1 MNDEPAGHETAAE
14 LIRQTRQAR
23 GYVNAGHLHLAQV
36 DPEYLLEYN
45 RLAALSLKHGEHE
58 HDERGDL
65 APRYRELVVCAL
77 LAFRGES
84 EEAIAGHLNR
94 AMRLGATE
102 AECAG
107 AFEAAMIPGG
117 APTLLRG
124 MRVLAGI
131 RRGDY

>member
-1 MNDEPAGHETAAE
+1 MSQTPEE
-14 LIRQTRQAR
+14 LIAETERVR
-23 GYVNAGHLHLAQV
+23 GYINPGHPYLAEA
-36 DPEYLLEYN
+36 DPEFLAEYN
-45 RLAALSLKHGEHE
+45 RLAALSLKHGDREA
-58 HDERGDL
+58 DRDDL
-65 APRYRELVVCAL
+65 APQYRELVACAL

-84 EEAIAGHLNR
+84 EEAIAGHLRR

-102 AECAG
+102 AECVG

>member
-1 MNDEPAGHETAAE
+1 LSESSAEE
-14 LIRQTRQAR
+14 LIRQTKAAR
-23 GYVNAGHLHLAQV
+23 GYLNPGHEFLAGA
-36 DPEYLLEYN
+36 DPDYLVEYN

-58 HDERGDL
+58 HDREGNL
-65 APRYRELVVCAL
+65 APQYRELVACAL

-84 EEAIAGHLNR
+84 EEAIAGHLKR
-94 AMRLGATE
+94 AMQLGASE
-102 AECAG
+102 AECVG

>member
-1 MNDEPAGHETAAE
+1 MDAMDAET
-14 LIRQTRQAR
+14 LVRQTQEAR
-23 GYVNAGHLHLAQV
+23 GYINPGHPYLAEA
-36 DPEYLLEYN
+36 DPAYLIEYN
-45 RLAALSLKHGEHE
+45 RLAALSLRHGEQE
-58 HDERGDL
+58 TVEEGL
-65 APRYRELVVCAL
+65 AARYRELVACAL

-84 EEAIAGHLNR
+84 EEAIAGHLKR

-102 AECAG
+102 AECVG

-131 RRGDY
+131 RRGEY